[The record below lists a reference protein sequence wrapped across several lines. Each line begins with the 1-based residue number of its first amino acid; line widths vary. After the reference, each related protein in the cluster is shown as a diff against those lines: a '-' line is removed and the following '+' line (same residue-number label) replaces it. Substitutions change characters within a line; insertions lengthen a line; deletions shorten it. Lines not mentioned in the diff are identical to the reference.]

1 MRGSFEMSQDRVASL
16 CGRISEA
23 LSPLLRVPRSASL
36 FDPLISRS
44 DVTEIPARGRAAG
57 LNLECLR

>member
-1 MRGSFEMSQDRVASL
+1 MPQDRVASV
-16 CGRISEA
+16 CGRINEA
-23 LSPLLRVPRSASL
+23 SSPLLRAPRAASL
-36 FDPLISRS
+36 FDPLISSS